1 MKINSIYSRTAEAL
15 LLLFFYCA
23 VTLLSL
29 WPWPLHFATGFP
41 DHFDPPFHAWKLQVE
56 ADKLLRKHQLIPDPD
71 TNIYYPYANELYFD
85 ALLWPQGAV
94 AALLKAVGC
103 GPILVYNVVMLF
115 FWGLSGLFMYL
126 LLRELALSRF
136 AAFFGG
142 LAMCLIPYRISYYV
156 EFNMQMCFGL
166 PLFLFFWLRF
176 VRKPDSVS
184 AVGLALA
191 FWLQAVSELYQAV
204 ILALVFPLLVAPA
217 LQPFIRRHGR
227 SLRIYGYVAL
237 SLLVAS
243 ILCYFYLNPYF
254 TLFHGGYGRGIR
266 EMLNHSLEPL
276 AYLGPTLT
284 KLLYQVDFAEAV
296 KTDEMSVFPSF
307 TLLFLWGAAVLT
319 RFGGGHGQRLAP
331 KYLLLLGRLRV
342 FSLCLFPILL
352 WLLCRLHPSSKAD
365 MLFLI
370 LGNGCLV
377 TAFVATCI
385 LGFFS
390 SQGRRQ
396 QFLAG
401 LANAALLC
409 FILSL
414 GPALRVLWETHQVPN
429 LLFSFVNGFF
439 PLDGFRV
446 MSRFSIF
453 VMLFLIVSA
462 SVFLHRLLREK
473 KIPALPLAAVLLA
486 SFYAEARLLPH
497 AFARFPLELSPQVHQ
512 AVQVRNHGSLVVV
525 PMGDRYLDARY
536 MLKIGGTENLLVNGF
551 GGFSP
556 SLQLKISRALGKR
569 PERAFNL
576 IESIWPKPLVIVD
589 KKALSPLVGK
599 GYKTDHAK
607 IHARGRMVASD
618 RRFAVYQLREQV
630 IPQDEYRKFVRADLL
645 HNNLAYHFEARA
657 VGPDG
662 GRQYLFV
669 LFNGLVVD
677 RVELDTTWREY
688 TVRLPRRGIANV
700 DYEMIFLRGLRERTW
715 TARRGSFV
723 PDTGGVEVSRG
734 KMLIYSEQITRAGF
748 PAWLYAV
755 PALPV
760 GEHAV
765 QLGLGARIQLAGI
778 GLDTQ
783 TVRPGDDFVL
793 RSYWS
798 IPVKQGKPSQQVR
811 VEFQGRDGQ
820 TFMHTFPLLHRQPL
834 SFFLSRPVDKL
845 FLEQIHIHVPDH
857 MTPGRYRI
865 LVSLHKKDNGLSWG
879 RDTRQHGA
887 GADTRLRL
895 QIVK

>member
-1 MKINSIYSRTAEAL
+1 MKKSSMYSRTVQPL

-29 WPWPLHFATGFP
+29 WPWPLYFTTGFP

-56 ADKLLRKHQLIPDPD
+56 ADKLLQKHQLLPDPD

-85 ALLWPQGAV
+85 ALLWPQGVV
-94 AALLKAVGC
+94 AAMLKAVGC
-103 GPILVYNVVMLF
+103 GPILVYNLVMLF

-166 PLFLFFWLRF
+166 PLFLYFWLRF
-176 VRKPDSVS
+176 VGKPGIIS
-184 AVGLALA
+184 ALGLALA

-217 LQPFIRRHGR
+217 LKSFIRRYGR
-227 SLRIYGYVAL
+227 SPRVYGYVTL
-237 SLLVAS
+237 SLLVAAS
-243 ILCYFYLNPYF
+243 LCFLYLSPYF

-276 AYLGPTLT
+276 AYLGPILT
-284 KLLYQVDFAEAV
+284 KLLYQVDFSGSV

-307 TLLFLWGAAVLT
+307 TLLLLWGAAVLT
-319 RFGGGHGQRLAP
+319 GFRPADGRIQASKP
-331 KYLLLLGRLRV
+331 LLVLGWLRT

-352 WLLCRLHPSSKAD
+352 WLLCRLHPSPRAD
-365 MLFLI
+365 LLLLM

-377 TAFVATCI
+377 IAFVATCI
-385 LGFFS
+385 LGLYS
-390 SQGRRQ
+390 GQDRQQ

-414 GPALRVLWETHQVPN
+414 GPALRVLQETHQVPN
-429 LLFSFVNGFF
+429 LLFSFVNSFF

-462 SVFLHRLLREK
+462 SVFLHRLVRK
-473 KIPALPLAAVLLA
+473 KNLPVLPLAAVLLTA
-486 SFYAEARLLPH
+486 LFAEARFLPH
-497 AFARFPLELSPQVHQ
+497 AFARFPLVLSPQVHE
-512 AVQVRNHGSLVVV
+512 AVQVRDHNSLVVV

-556 SLQLKISRALGKR
+556 SLQLKISRALGTR
-569 PERAFNL
+569 PDRAFNL
-576 IESIWPKPLVIVD
+576 IESIWPAPVVVVD
-589 KKALSPLVGK
+589 KQSLSPLTGE
-599 GYKTDHAK
+599 GYRTNEAY
-607 IHARGRMVASD
+607 ISARGHQVASD
-618 RRFAVYQLREQV
+618 KRFSVYQLKEREDA
-630 IPQDEYRKFVRADLL
+630 QDEYRKFVRADLL
-645 HNNLAYHFEARA
+645 KNNLAYHFRARTLRT
-657 VGPDG
+657 DG
-662 GRQYLFV
+662 GREYLFV

-677 RVELDTTWREY
+677 RVEIDTTWREFR
-688 TVRLPRRGIANV
+688 VRLPRTGISNV
-700 DYEMIFLRGLRERTW
+700 DYEMIFLRGLQEKTW
-715 TARRGSFV
+715 AASGGSFV
-723 PDTGGVEVSRG
+723 PDTGAEEVSR
-734 KMLIYSEQITRAGF
+734 KDMQTYSEQITRTGF
-748 PAWLYAV
+748 PAWLYSV
-755 PALPV
+755 PALPF

-765 QLGLGARIQLAGI
+765 QLGLGAGIELAGI
-778 GLDTQ
+778 GLDSH
-783 TVRPGDDFVL
+783 TVRPGDDFIL

-798 IPVKQGKPSQQVR
+798 IPVKQGKPSLQVR
-811 VEFQGRDGQ
+811 LEFQGADGQ
-820 TFMHTFPLLHRQPL
+820 TFVHTFPLVHRQPL
-834 SFFLSRPVDKL
+834 SFLLSRPVDKL
-845 FLEQIHIHVPDH
+845 FLEQVRVHVPDH
-857 MTPGRYRI
+857 MAPGRYRI
-865 LVSLHKKDNGLSWG
+865 LVSLHKADKGLRRG
-879 RDTRQHGA
+879 RDTWQRGG
-887 GADTRLRL
+887 GADTRVRL
-895 QIVK
+895 QIMK